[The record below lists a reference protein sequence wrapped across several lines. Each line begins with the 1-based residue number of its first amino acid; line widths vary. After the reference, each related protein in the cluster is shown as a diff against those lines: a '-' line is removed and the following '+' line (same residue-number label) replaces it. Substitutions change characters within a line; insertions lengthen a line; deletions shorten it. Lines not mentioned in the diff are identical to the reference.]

1 MASKKFS
8 LLKSNSNQDAKNEEY
23 PDILPLSHENKSIEK
38 NSKYSDSI
46 LKSPINTYPILDKT
60 VISFVASH
68 FPEVSKDIVSSLNNL
83 KNTIEKSIDYIED
96 TSSQLI
102 KKDRNFE
109 LSKRYRENTISLYDI
124 SISIEDYITW
134 MATQSSDYQKDSKE
148 KVEREKEKAEK
159 DSNLSNKVDTKSDT
173 ELIQELNICNDFT
186 DKEPKAFKLDN
197 FNVHV
202 EDWNDLIIKTADLL
216 IKNYKKSKSLYY
228 SNITTPAL
236 SSKKSIQNEFR
247 DTIIEILLEYR
258 IDPVKYFIVLK

>member
-8 LLKSNSNQDAKNEEY
+8 LLKSNSNQDAKNEEQ
-23 PDILPLSHENKSIEK
+23 PEIFPLSQENKSIEK

-46 LKSPINTYPILDKT
+46 LKSSINTYPILDKT
-60 VISFVASH
+60 VISFVSSH

-109 LSKRYRENTISLYDI
+109 LSKKYRENTISLYDI
-124 SISIEDYITW
+124 SISIENYITW
-134 MATQSSDYQKDSKE
+134 MSTQSSDYQKASKE
-148 KVEREKEKAEK
+148 KVEKENEK
-159 DSNLSNKVDTKSDT
+159 DEKNSNLFNKIDT

-186 DKEPKAFKLDN
+186 EKEPKSFKLDN
-197 FNVHV
+197 FNVNV

-228 SNITTPAL
+228 SNIATPTL
-236 SSKKSIQNEFR
+236 PSKKSVQNEFR
-247 DTIIEILLEYR
+247 DTIIEILLEYK